1 MIKATTYLTLID
13 KSVTIYAQG
22 YQPET
27 TFQTKH
33 KMAMA
38 GKKIWRDAATL
49 ILTAKAPAGK
59 SLPSSFTR

>member
-1 MIKATTYLTLID
+1 MTKATTYLTLID
-13 KSVTIYAQG
+13 QAVTIYMCS
-22 YQPET
+22 YQQET

-49 ILTAKAPAGK
+49 ILTAKAPGGN